1 MARGVHI
8 KDHWSEQRLFD
19 QRALVAGAAIVLLT
33 LGLLGRLFL
42 LQVIRH
48 DYYAELSQGNR
59 VRTEPIPAA
68 RGLILDRHGEVVA
81 GNQPAY
87 QLELVPEE
95 VPNVQA
101 ALDGLVKLDLIRAED
116 VDELKKT
123 IRSRR
128 AFDSVPVRLRMS
140 DEDVARFAVRRFEFQ
155 GLDIKT
161 RQTRSYPN
169 ADLAVHALGYVGA
182 ISEADLARIDR
193 AAYSGTALIGK
204 QGVESAYETR
214 LHGFNGAREILV
226 NAQGRSVEKQGA
238 FIPELHTHA
247 PTAGEDIILAMDLK
261 VQRTAE
267 EAFAG
272 KRGALVAIDPNNG
285 DVLAMTSRPGFD
297 PNLFGR
303 GITRAE
309 YGALKDDID
318 TPLLD
323 RAMRGV
329 YPPGSTVKPVLAL
342 AGLAYH
348 LVDPDQTH
356 FCAGQFHLPGSAHL
370 YRESIKYGRHGNV
383 NLVEAIAKSCD
394 VYFYSLADVI
404 GVDRI
409 ATFLA
414 PFGFGQQTGLDISG
428 ELKGILPSREWKASY
443 FKRPADKMWFPGET
457 VNFGI
462 GQGYLNVTPLQMAHY
477 ASVLA
482 SSGKVWKPR
491 LVRGFRDSL
500 TGKLQAL
507 PPVREPDI
515 GLATAQEWDRV
526 HAGMLGAVTHGTA
539 AYAVGRNLAY
549 PVAGKTGTAQVFS
562 VGQNERYNE
571 KTVSE
576 RLRDHAW
583 FICFAPADRPR
594 IAVAVIVEN
603 GGWGSTGAGPIAR
616 KVLDAYLLGDDGK
629 LKPDDKIGTSML
641 PTAQP
646 VELKPAPNPQ
656 TQPIPDQKRAT
667 STEESTRRTG

>member
-19 QRALVAGAAIVLLT
+19 QRAIVAGALIMLLT

-48 DYYAELSQGNR
+48 DYYADLSQGNR

-68 RGLILDRHGEVVA
+68 RGLILDRRGEVVA
-81 GNQPAY
+81 GSQPAY

-95 VPNVQA
+95 VPNLKA
-101 ALDGLVKLDLIRAED
+101 ALDGLVQLDLIRAED

-155 GLDIKT
+155 GLDIRT

-169 ADLAVHALGYVGA
+169 GDMAVHALGYVGA
-182 ISEADLARIDR
+182 ISEADLAHIDR
-193 AAYSGTALIGK
+193 AAYSGTFLIGK
-204 QGVESAYETR
+204 QGVESAYETK
-214 LHGFNGAREILV
+214 LHGVNGSREILV
-226 NAQGRSVEKQGA
+226 NAQGRSVDKQGA
-238 FIPELHTHA
+238 FIPSLRTHA
-247 PTAGEDIILAMDLK
+247 PVAGDDIVLAMDLK

-267 EAFAG
+267 EALAG
-272 KRGALVAIDPNNG
+272 RRGAVVAIDPNNG
-285 DVLAMTSRPGFD
+285 DVIAMTSRPGFD
-297 PNLFGR
+297 PNMFGR
-303 GITRAE
+303 GITRSE

-329 YPPGSTVKPVLAL
+329 YPPGSTVKPVIAL

-348 LVDPDQTH
+348 LVDPDQTK

-370 YRESIKYGRHGNV
+370 YREGKGGHHGWM

-394 VYFYSLADVI
+394 VYFYGLADTI

-409 ATFLA
+409 AAFMS
-414 PFGFGQQTGLDISG
+414 PFGFGRATGLDISG
-428 ELKGILPSREWKASY
+428 ELKGLLPTREWKASY

-477 ASVLA
+477 VSVLA
-482 SSGKVWKPR
+482 SRGKVWKPR
-491 LVRGFRDSL
+491 LVTGFRDAL
-500 TGKLQAL
+500 NGKLEPLA
-507 PPVREPDI
+507 PIREPDVT
-515 GLATAQEWDRV
+515 LATPEEWGRIY
-526 HAGMLGAVTHGTA
+526 AGMVGAVTHGTA
-539 AYAVGRNLAY
+539 AGAVGKNAAY
-549 PVAGKTGTAQVFS
+549 GIAGKTGTAQVFS
-562 VGQNERYNE
+562 VGQNEKYNE

-576 RLRDHAW
+576 RLRDHSW
-583 FICFAPADRPR
+583 FIAFAPAEQPR
-594 IAVAVIVEN
+594 IALAVIVEN
-603 GGWGSTGAGPIAR
+603 GGWGASAAAPIAR

-629 LKPDDKIGTSML
+629 LKSPEAIGPSLL
-641 PTAQP
+641 PPSKP
-646 VELKPAPNPQ
+646 VEPPGPV
-656 TQPIPDQKRAT
+656 PDQKRTDIGPTDSAGRVR
-667 STEESTRRTG
+667 SSP

>member
-19 QRALVAGAAIVLLT
+19 QRAIVAGALIVMCT
-33 LGLLGRLFL
+33 FGLLGRLFL
-42 LQVIRH
+42 LQVMRH
-48 DYYAELSQGNR
+48 DYYTELSQGNR

-68 RGLILDRHGEVVA
+68 RGLILDRKGDVVA

-95 VPNVQA
+95 TPNLQA
-101 ALDGLVKLDLIRAED
+101 ALQGLVQLDLIRAED
-116 VDELKKT
+116 VDELKKV
-123 IRSRR
+123 IKSRR

-169 ADLAVHALGYVGA
+169 GDLAVHALGYVGA

-204 QGVESAYETR
+204 QGVESAYETK
-214 LHGFNGAREILV
+214 LHGTNGSREILV

-238 FIPELHTHA
+238 FVPDLRTHA
-247 PTAGEDIILAMDLK
+247 PTAGEDIVLAMDLK

-272 KRGALVAIDPNNG
+272 RRGALVAIDPNNG
-285 DVLAMTSRPGFD
+285 DVIAMTSRPGFD

-309 YGALKDDID
+309 YTALKDDID

-348 LVDPDQTH
+348 LVDPDQTR
-356 FCAGQFHLPGSAHL
+356 FCAGQFHLPGSSHL
-370 YRESIKYGRHGNV
+370 YREGKGGKHGYM

-394 VYFYSLADVI
+394 VYFYGLADTI

-409 ATFLA
+409 ATFMA
-414 PFGFGQQTGLDISG
+414 PFGFGKPTGLDISG

-443 FKRPADKMWFPGET
+443 FKKPADKMWFPGET

-482 SSGKVWKPR
+482 SRGKVWRPR
-491 LVRGFRDSL
+491 LVTGFRDAL

-507 PPVREPDI
+507 PPEREPDVT
-515 GLATAQEWDRV
+515 LATQQEWDRIY
-526 HAGMLGAVTHGTA
+526 AGMVGAITHGTA
-539 AYAVGRNLAY
+539 AYAVGKNLAY
-549 PVAGKTGTAQVFS
+549 TAAGKTGTAQVFS

-571 KTVSE
+571 KTVAE
-576 RLRDHAW
+576 RLRDHSW
-583 FICFAPADRPR
+583 FIAFAPVEKPR
-594 IAVAVIVEN
+594 IALAVIVEN
-603 GGWGSTGAGPIAR
+603 GGWGASAAAPIAR
-616 KVLDAYLLGDDGK
+616 KVLDSYLLGDDGK
-629 LKPDDKIGTSML
+629 LKPFQDIGKSIL

-646 VELKPAPNPQ
+646 IDAPAPPPQ
-656 TQPIPDQKRAT
+656 EAAPVPDQKRAT
-667 STEESTRRTG
+667 SPAETNQRAG

>member
-8 KDHWSEQRLFD
+8 KDHWTEQRLFD
-19 QRALVAGAAIVLLT
+19 QRAIVAGALIVLLT

-95 VPNVQA
+95 VPNLQA
-101 ALDGLVKLDLIRAED
+101 ALDGLVQLDLIRAED

-140 DEDVARFAVRRFEFQ
+140 DEDVAKFAVRRFEFQ

-204 QGVESAYETR
+204 QGVESAFENK
-214 LHGFNGAREILV
+214 LHGVNGSREILV
-226 NAQGRSVEKQGA
+226 NASGRSVEKQGA
-238 FIPELHTHA
+238 FIPTLHTHA
-247 PTAGEDIILAMDLK
+247 PTAGDDIILAMDLK
-261 VQRTAE
+261 TQKMAE
-267 EAFAG
+267 EALNG
-272 KRGALVAIDPNNG
+272 RRGALVAIDPNNG
-285 DVLAMTSRPGFD
+285 DVIAMTSRPGFD
-297 PNLFGR
+297 PNMFGR
-303 GITRAE
+303 GITKAE
-309 YGALKDDID
+309 YTTLKDDID

-329 YPPGSTVKPVLAL
+329 YPPGSTVKPVIAL

-348 LVDPDQTH
+348 VVDPDQTR

-370 YRESIKYGRHGNV
+370 YREGKGGRHGWM
-383 NLVEAIAKSCD
+383 NLIDAIAKSCD
-394 VYFYSLADVI
+394 VYFYGLADQI
-404 GVDRI
+404 GVDHI
-409 ATFLA
+409 ATFMS
-414 PFGFGQQTGLDISG
+414 PFGFGKSTGIDISG
-428 ELKGILPSREWKASY
+428 ELHGLLPDRAWKAAH
-443 FKRPADKMWFPGET
+443 FARPADKMWFPGET

-477 ASVLA
+477 VSVLA
-482 SSGKVWKPR
+482 SRGRVFKPR
-491 LVRGFRDSL
+491 LVTGFRDAL
-500 TGKLQAL
+500 TGETKPLA
-507 PPVREPDI
+507 PVREPDI
-515 GLATAQEWDRV
+515 TLATPEQWDRIYK
-526 HAGMLGAVTHGTA
+526 GMVGAVNYGTA
-539 AYAVGRNLAY
+539 RLAVGNKAAY
-549 PVAGKTGTAQVFS
+549 QIAGKTGTAQVFS
-562 VGQNERYNE
+562 VGQNEKYNE
-571 KTVSE
+571 KTVAE
-576 RLRDHAW
+576 RLRDHSW
-583 FICFAPADRPR
+583 FIAFAPADQPR
-594 IAVAVIVEN
+594 IALAVIVEN
-603 GGWGSTGAGPIAR
+603 GGWGASAAAPIAR
-616 KVLDAYLLGDDGK
+616 KVLDAYLLDDDGK
-629 LKPDDKIGTSML
+629 LKAPDATNPNL
-641 PTAQP
+641 PPPRQVPADAPVPDHKEAVAPTPSQAQ
-646 VELKPAPNPQ
+646 
-656 TQPIPDQKRAT
+656 
-667 STEESTRRTG
+667 TG

>member
-19 QRALVAGAAIVLLT
+19 QRAIVAGALIVLLT

-42 LQVIRH
+42 LQVVRH

-95 VPNVQA
+95 VPNLQA
-101 ALDGLVKLDLIRAED
+101 ALDGLVQLDLIRAED

-169 ADLAVHALGYVGA
+169 GDLGVHALGYVGA
-182 ISEADLARIDR
+182 ISEADLAHIDR

-204 QGVESAYETR
+204 QGVESAFETK
-214 LHGFNGAREILV
+214 LHGVNGSREILV
-226 NAQGRSVEKQGA
+226 NAQGRSVDKQGA
-238 FIPELHTHA
+238 FIPTLRTHA
-247 PTAGEDIILAMDLK
+247 PTAGDDIVLAMDLK
-261 VQRTAE
+261 TQRTAE
-267 EAFAG
+267 QALAG
-272 KRGALVAIDPNNG
+272 RRGAVVAIDPNNG
-285 DVLAMTSRPGFD
+285 DVIAMTSRPGFD

-303 GITRAE
+303 GITKAE
-309 YGALKDDID
+309 YNALKDDID

-329 YPPGSTVKPVLAL
+329 YPPGSTVKPVIAL

-348 LVDPDQTH
+348 VVDPDQTR

-370 YRESIKYGRHGNV
+370 YREGKGGHHGWM

-394 VYFYSLADVI
+394 VYFYGLADQI

-409 ATFLA
+409 AAFMS
-414 PFGFGQQTGLDISG
+414 PFGFGRQTGLDING
-428 ELKGILPSREWKASY
+428 ELKGLLPTREWKASY

-477 ASVLA
+477 VSVLA
-482 SSGKVWKPR
+482 SRGKVWKPR
-491 LVRGFRDSL
+491 LVTGFRDSL
-500 TGKLQAL
+500 TGEAKPLAPL
-507 PPVREPDI
+507 RDPDI
-515 GLATAQEWDRV
+515 TLATPEEWDRI
-526 HAGMLGAVTHGTA
+526 HAGMVGAVTHGTA
-539 AYAVGRNLAY
+539 ALAVGRNATY
-549 PVAGKTGTAQVFS
+549 AIAGKTGTAQVFS
-562 VGQNERYNE
+562 VGQNEKYNE

-576 RLRDHAW
+576 RLRDHSW
-583 FICFAPADRPR
+583 FIAFAPADKPR
-594 IAVAVIVEN
+594 IALAVIVEN
-603 GGWGSTGAGPIAR
+603 GGWGASAAAPIAR
-616 KVLDAYLLGDDGK
+616 KVLDSYLLDDQGK
-629 LKPDDKIGTSML
+629 LKP
-641 PTAQP
+641 AEP
-646 VELKPAPNPQ
+646 VGPSTLPAPKQVEPAA
-656 TQPIPDQKRAT
+656 PIPDQKRAT
-667 STEESTRRTG
+667 TPAPSAQKSG